1 MMGPRFAIL
10 ILVTIFA
17 VFTAPSDGFA
27 DSSDNEEFLV
37 LIGGRLIDGSGANPI
52 DDAAVVIGSGRILFA
67 GPRDAVELPSSSE
80 IVDVSGL
87 TILPGF
93 FNAHVHGGLSTR
105 NLEAWAQAGVTTVRD
120 LGSNPTS
127 LAAFRQ
133 NHRPDPSRARLV
145 AAGPLITVPGG
156 YPIVPFG
163 GGSAS
168 VVTSVED
175 CRETAEALLD
185 GGANLLKLAL
195 ETGTVFERSIPV
207 LSLEE
212 AAMLVRVAHG
222 HGTVASAHITST
234 VDLALALAAGADD
247 LAHMAV
253 DRLLTTNEVERVVG
267 EDVYWVPTLELWLC
281 AGPRATAVNNLRRFV
296 AGGGKVALG
305 TDYEG
310 YTCAWELG
318 MPMTEIRLM
327 AEAGMTPMQIIVAA
341 TRHGARV
348 SNLERELG
356 TLERG
361 KIADLFVIDGDPL
374 VDLEHL
380 QRVRLVVHE
389 GIVIRNELA
398 GATAPAPR
406 RAGRRGGP

>member
-1 MMGPRFAIL
+1 MGQRSAILVLLTIFAIL
-10 ILVTIFA
+10 IP
-17 VFTAPSDGFA
+17 PSDGRE
-27 DSSDNEEFLV
+27 DGGDDGRLLV
-37 LIGGRLIDGSGANPI
+37 LAGGRLIDGSGADPI
-52 DDAAVVIGSGRILFA
+52 DDAAVVIGGGRILYA
-67 GPRDAVELPSSSE
+67 GPRNAVELSSTAE
-80 IVDVSGL
+80 VLDVSGL

-93 FNAHVHGGLSTR
+93 FNAHVHGGLSTG

-120 LGSNPTS
+120 LGSDPNS
-127 LAAFRQ
+127 LAIFRET
-133 NHRPDPSRARLV
+133 HRPVPGRARLV

-163 GGSAS
+163 GGPTSA
-168 VVTSVED
+168 VTSVEN
-175 CRETAEALLD
+175 CRETAEDLLD
-185 GGANLLKLAL
+185 GGADLLKLAL

-212 AAMLVRVAHG
+212 ASMLVRVAHG
-222 HGTVASAHITST
+222 RGTVASAHITST
-234 VDLALALAAGADD
+234 VDLALALDAGADD

-253 DRLLTTNEVERVVG
+253 DRLLTTNEVERVVA
-267 EDVYWVPTLELWLC
+267 EDVYWVPSLELWFC
-281 AGPRATAVNNLRRFV
+281 AGPRNMAVNNLRRFV

-327 AEAGMTPMQIIVAA
+327 AEAGMTQMQIIVAA
-341 TRHGARV
+341 TRHGAHV

-374 VDLEHL
+374 VDLENL
-380 QRVRLVVHE
+380 QRVRLVIHE
-389 GIVIRNELA
+389 GVVIRNELPDR
-398 GATAPAPR
+398 TPPAPR
-406 RAGRRGGP
+406 RPGRRVGR